1 MILLG
6 AECYILGNSKDQTAV
21 MRRYL
26 FQTSPRT
33 KGVWWDWK
41 RAPSMLKTY
50 MIILR

>member
-6 AECYILGNSKDQTAV
+6 AECYILGGSKDQTAV
-21 MRRYL
+21 MRRDL

-41 RAPSMLKTY
+41 RAPSMLKTN
-50 MIILR
+50 MIIMR